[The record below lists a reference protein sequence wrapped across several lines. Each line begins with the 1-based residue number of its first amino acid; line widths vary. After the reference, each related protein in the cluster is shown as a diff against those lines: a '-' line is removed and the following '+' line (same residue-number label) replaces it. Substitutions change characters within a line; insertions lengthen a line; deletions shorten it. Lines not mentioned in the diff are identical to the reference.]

1 MLPASFDR
9 AVQAWFKGEFEAPT
23 RCQTRAW
30 AALQKGHHTLVAA
43 PTGSGKTLAAF
54 LTAISEL
61 AGQLRRGELDT
72 RTCVLYVSPLK
83 ALSNDVQ
90 RNLEQPLAAIQ
101 GLLEAE
107 LGALPAITSAV
118 RTGDTPPAARTL
130 MRKRPPHILVTTP
143 ESLYIL
149 LTSDSGR
156 ATLKTVKTVIVDE
169 IHAVAG
175 NKRGAHL
182 ALSLARLDRLTP
194 APPVRIGLSATQRPI
209 ERVAEFLTGHHAAA
223 DVGNPCEIIDEG
235 HIRDREIAI
244 EMPKSPLEAVVSAEV
259 STEIRARIIELI
271 LSHRTTLVF
280 VNTRR
285 MTERLARAL
294 ADELGDDAVC
304 AHHGSMS
311 KERRLDAEQRLKSGE
326 LKALVATASLEL
338 GIDIGDVDL
347 VCQLGATR
355 SLAMLLQRVGRS
367 GHAVG
372 GIAKGRL
379 FPQTR
384 DELIECLALLDMI
397 ARDELDTLDIPHGPL
412 DVLAQQI
419 VAEVACEAYA
429 LDDLYALV
437 TGAWPYRELSAAQL
451 RQVVGML
458 ADGFSFAQGR
468 RSAYLHLDDVNGRVQ
483 ARRGARLTAVTCGGA
498 IPDNADYDVIVEP
511 SGHLVGSVNEDFAI
525 ESLPGNIFQLGN
537 TSWRVLRV
545 EAAGLRVEDAAGEP
559 PNMPFWFGE
568 APTRTAQLSYAVSR
582 LREEFKKQV
591 ELSGGDP
598 NALTQHLAAI
608 PGVGPAAAH
617 QAGAYLLSAYRA
629 LGTLPTQS
637 TLVIER
643 FFDES
648 GGMQL
653 VIHSPFGSRLN
664 RAWGLALRKRFCRAF
679 NFELQA
685 AAIED
690 AIVISLGAVHSF
702 QLEDVWRYLNAETVR
717 EILIQALLDAPMFT
731 VRWRW
736 VASCALAIQRF
747 RAGRKVPPRLQ
758 RMQADDLVAVVF
770 PDQLA
775 CAENLNQS
783 REIPDH
789 PLVQQA
795 IADCLTEAMDL
806 TALERLLGEIARGEK
821 ILLERDLTEPSP
833 LALEVLNA
841 NPYAFLD
848 DAPLEERR
856 TQAVNSRRW
865 LDAATASDLG
875 ALDPSAIQRVR
886 DEVWPAV
893 RNEEELHEAILM
905 LGFVGTNE
913 VESLFGE
920 RSAAHP
926 DLFES
931 GAGAW
936 LARLQDAGRLV
947 QLEGDRAG
955 WVATEREHEARAVW
969 PTAVMTRTERGY
981 VSPPPPPVDDALTG
995 LVRSRLEMSGPT
1007 TGVEIGRL
1015 FGLPQRRAEQ
1025 SLIALEQGGIALRGH
1040 YRADT
1045 DELQWCD
1052 RRLLARIHRHTIKR
1066 LRQEIEA
1073 VPSAVFMRFL
1083 LAWQHTT
1090 AATRLHGPE
1099 GLFEAIAQ
1107 LSGFEAPAAAW
1118 EAHLLPARIG
1128 PYQSAVLDQLLVAG
1142 RCSWLR
1148 LTPKQTLSPR
1158 TAGTLKNT
1166 PIAVMPRAE
1175 TGAWLAAIVRGEPTA
1190 PQGVAGVVWRHIIEN
1205 GASFFDDIVNDTN
1218 VLRTECENALDEL
1231 AALGLVTCDS
1241 FAGLRALILPA
1252 ARRTPFGR
1260 RTRRNTG
1267 PAIEAAGRWDR
1278 VRRPA
1283 APAGDGVDAYDES
1296 ALEVVARALLRRY
1309 GVVFRALLERES
1321 GLPPW
1326 RYLLWTLRR
1335 LEAQGEIR
1343 GGRFVAGFSGEQFA
1357 LPEAV
1362 TALRQ
1367 QRKAASDSR
1376 IDVISAADPL
1386 NLVGIV
1392 LPGVRVPAVAAN
1404 RIAYLDGEAAAVRT
1418 GDDLRLLKTFD
1429 SALALRVRTAL
1440 LKSSVA
1446 PASTMRRRRC

>member
-1 MLPASFDR
+1 MLPASFDP
-9 AVQAWFKGEFEAPT
+9 AVRAWFEGAFEAPT

-30 AALQKGHHTLVAA
+30 AALQKGRHTLVAA

-54 LTAISEL
+54 LTAISTL
-61 AGQLRRGELDT
+61 AARLRRGTLDT
-72 RTCVLYVSPLK
+72 RTHVLYVSPLK

-90 RNLEQPLAAIQ
+90 RNLEQPLAAILA
-101 GLLEAE
+101 LLEADLGE
-107 LGALPAITSAV
+107 LPPITSAV
-118 RTGDTPPAARTL
+118 RTGDTPTAARNR
-130 MRKRPPHILVTTP
+130 MRKHPPHILVTTP

-156 ATLKTVKTVIVDE
+156 ETLKTVDTVIVDE

-182 ALSLARLDRLTP
+182 ALSLARLDRLT
-194 APPVRIGLSATQRPI
+194 AQPPVRIGLSATQRPI
-209 ERVAEFLTGHHAAA
+209 ERVAEFLTGRGAAQA
-223 DVGNPCEIIDEG
+223 PARCEIIDEG
-235 HIRDREIAI
+235 HVRGREIAI

-259 STEIRARIIELI
+259 SGEIRARIIELI
-271 LSHRTTLVF
+271 LGHRTTLVF

-384 DELIECLALLDMI
+384 DELIECLALLDMA
-397 ARDELDTLDIPHGPL
+397 ARDELDTLDIPPGPI

-419 VAEVACEAYA
+419 VAEVSCEPYA
-429 LDDLYALV
+429 LDDLLGLMTA
-437 TGAWPYRELSAAQL
+437 AWPYRTLSADQL
-451 RQVVGML
+451 KQVVRML

-468 RSAYLHLDDVNGRVQ
+468 RSAYLHLDDVNGRVG

-511 SGHLVGSVNEDFAI
+511 SGALVGTVNEDFAI

-568 APTRTAQLSYAVSR
+568 APARTAELSRSVSR
-582 LREEFKKQV
+582 LRDKFQKLVDQTN
-591 ELSGGDP
+591 GAQD
-598 NALTQHLAAI
+598 ALNEHLATI
-608 PGVGPAAAH
+608 PGVGPAAAQ
-617 QAGAYLLSAYRA
+617 QASAYLLGAYRA
-629 LGTLPTQS
+629 LGALPTQDK
-637 TLVIER
+637 LVIER

-702 QLEDVWRYLNAETVR
+702 QLADVWRYLNADTVR
-717 EILIQALLDAPMFT
+717 EILVQALLDAPMFT

-758 RMQADDLVAVVF
+758 RMRADDLVAVVF

-775 CAENLNQS
+775 CAENLNQT

-789 PLVQQA
+789 PLVRQA
-795 IADCLTEAMDL
+795 IDDCLTDAMDVA
-806 TALERLLGEIARGEK
+806 ALESLLGDIDRGAKTLIEC
-821 ILLERDLTEPSP
+821 DLTEPSP

-865 LDAATASDLG
+865 LDPATASDLG
-875 ALDPSAIQRVR
+875 ALDPSAIQRVE
-886 DEVWPAV
+886 DEVWPAA
-893 RNEEELHEAILM
+893 RNEDELHEAILT
-905 LGFVGTNE
+905 LGFARADE
-913 VESLFGE
+913 VASLIGE

-926 DLFES
+926 DLF
-931 GAGAW
+931 GDDAQAW
-936 LARLQDAGRLV
+936 LTRLFDAGRLV
-947 QLEGDRAG
+947 RVDGDRAG

-969 PTAVMTRTERGY
+969 PTAALIRTERGY
-981 VSPPPPPVDDALTG
+981 RCAPIPAPEDALLA

-1007 TGVEIGRL
+1007 TVADIARIYGV
-1015 FGLPQRRAEQ
+1015 PPTRAEQ
-1025 SLIALEQGGIALRGH
+1025 SLVALEQGGIALRGH

-1045 DELQWCD
+1045 EHLQWCD
-1052 RRLLARIHRHTIKR
+1052 RRLLARIHRYTIKR

-1083 LAWQHTT
+1083 LDWQHVS
-1090 AATRLHGPE
+1090 AAHRLHGPE

-1118 EAHLLPARIG
+1118 EAQLLPARIG
-1128 PYQSAVLDQLLVAG
+1128 PYQSAVLDQLHAAG

-1148 LTPKQTLSPR
+1148 LTPKRASAPR
-1158 TAGTLKNT
+1158 VAGTLKNT

-1175 TGAWLAAIVRGEPTA
+1175 TAAWLTAVAAADTPA
-1190 PQGVAGVVWRHIIEN
+1190 PHGVADMVWRYIADH

-1218 VLRTECENALDEL
+1218 CLRTECENALDEL

-1241 FAGLRALILPA
+1241 FAGLRALTLPT
-1252 ARRTPFGR
+1252 ARRSPFGR
-1260 RTRRNTG
+1260 RARRTTM
-1267 PAIEAAGRWDR
+1267 PAIEEAGRWDR
-1278 VRRPA
+1278 VRRPPKPTGNGA
-1283 APAGDGVDAYDES
+1283 DAYGEA
-1296 ALEVVARALLRRY
+1296 ALDTVARGLLRRY
-1309 GVVFRALLERES
+1309 GVVFRAVLERES
-1321 GLPPW
+1321 SLPPW

-1335 LEAQGEIR
+1335 LEASGEIR

-1357 LPEAV
+1357 LPDAV
-1362 TALRQ
+1362 SALRQ
-1367 QRKAASDSR
+1367 RRKTATACR
-1376 IDVISAADPL
+1376 IDVVSAVDPL

-1392 LPGVRVPAVAAN
+1392 LPGVRIPALAAN
-1404 RIAYLDGEAAAVRT
+1404 GIAYLDGELAAVRT
-1418 GDDLRLLKTFD
+1418 GDDFRLIKALD
-1429 SALALRVRTAL
+1429 SAAALRVRTAL
-1440 LKSSVA
+1440 LKPSLVST
-1446 PASTMRRRRC
+1446 PALRRRRR